1 MTVRLLL
8 RQSNFAL
15 HIFQFMYV
23 CIAYH
28 VMFCYVFYLLGK
40 YLHDMTN
47 HKEVKIAVETRG
59 NHYCSLVKIN
69 TFNSFF

>member
-1 MTVRLLL
+1 
-8 RQSNFAL
+8 
-15 HIFQFMYV
+15 MYV